1 MVKTTPIITI
11 STDRNCVRGTEITLL
26 NFVDINKKN
35 KNIAIT
41 KEISNS
47 PSNKYPFKV
56 NPM

>member
-1 MVKTTPIITI
+1 MAKTTPIITT

-41 KEISNS
+41 KEISNA